1 MRATYILVMVCAVTF
16 QASSSAL
23 PPAKT
28 LNSLVEKKTPS
39 DITVSA
45 HVGDVRLLRADDKEE
60 EIEEERGLGG
70 ALVDGVKK
78 LNPITAAKKA
88 KEKAEKIKQHVKELG
103 KYEDWLEEVR
113 EAIDKD

>member
-1 MRATYILVMVCAVTF
+1 MLATYILVMVCAVTF

-39 DITVSA
+39 DITISA

-60 EIEEERGLGG
+60 EIEEERGFGG
-70 ALVDGVKK
+70 RFGRRC
-78 LNPITAAKKA
+78 
-88 KEKAEKIKQHVKELG
+88 EKAELHHG
-103 KYEDWLEEVR
+103 Y
-113 EAIDKD
+113 